1 VIFPISRIY
10 VKDLLVE
17 GVDNGSAELRPRKY
31 SVVRADNSYCG
42 EIEVGLTFTRKV
54 NHFEVYSLKV
64 LIFLVLQIIAK
75 IVTLSSQI

>member
-10 VKDLLVE
+10 AKDLLVE
-17 GVDNGSAELRPRKY
+17 GVENGSAELHPRKY